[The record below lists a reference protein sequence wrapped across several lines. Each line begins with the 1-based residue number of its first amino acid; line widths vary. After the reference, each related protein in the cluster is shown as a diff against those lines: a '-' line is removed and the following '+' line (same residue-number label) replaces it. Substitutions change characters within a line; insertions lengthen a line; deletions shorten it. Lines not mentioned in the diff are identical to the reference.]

1 MKNTTSPSEKTS
13 LLSTKNGEPLLIA
26 GPCSAETEEQL
37 MQTALR
43 IKEQTR
49 VHIFRAGIWKPRTR
63 PNSFEGVGRPGLSW
77 LRKVKERTN
86 MPVACE
92 VANSRHVAE
101 ALEYGVDV
109 LWIGARTSVNP
120 FSVQEIADSLAGTDT
135 TVLVKNPINP
145 DLALW
150 IGAIERLQKAG
161 IKDIGAIHRGFSTS
175 HSSRYRNAPMWKLA
189 LSFRKELPQIPL
201 LCDPSHIGGRR
212 EVLQELAQ
220 QALDLGMDG
229 LMIESHLTPD
239 SALSDAKQQITPEV
253 LARLLGSLTLQR
265 ASTAV
270 ADHEHLEQLTQELDC
285 LDHELFELLSLRA
298 RLSGKIGTQLQSG
311 IKESLAPAW
320 EGFLAQL
327 TNMAKQ
333 QGAEEVSIHS
343 LFTHFCEYALHARQV
358 QQPSRP

>member
-13 LLSTKNGEPLLIA
+13 LLSTRTGEPLLIA

-43 IKEQTR
+43 IKEQIR

-63 PNSFEGVGRPGLSW
+63 PNSFEGVGKPGLSW
-77 LRKVKERTN
+77 LRKVKERMN
-86 MPVACE
+86 IPVACE

-150 IGAIERLQKAG
+150 IGAVERLQKAG

-189 LSFRKELPQIPL
+189 LSFRNELPHIPL

-229 LMIESHLTPD
+229 LMIESHINPD
-239 SALSDAKQQITPEV
+239 NALSDAKQQVTPEV
-253 LARLLGSLTLQR
+253 LAGLLGSLTLQGAT

-270 ADHEHLEQLTQELDC
+270 ADHEHLEQLTHEIDF

-298 RLSGKIGTQLQSG
+298 RLSDKMGVQSPSG
-311 IKESLAPAW
+311 LKETLAPAW
-320 EGFLAQL
+320 EGFLGQL
-327 TNMAKQ
+327 TRLAKQ
-333 QGAEEVSIHS
+333 QGMEDASLQY
-343 LFTHFCEYALHARQV
+343 LFTRLYEFALHS
-358 QQPSRP
+358 QPVK